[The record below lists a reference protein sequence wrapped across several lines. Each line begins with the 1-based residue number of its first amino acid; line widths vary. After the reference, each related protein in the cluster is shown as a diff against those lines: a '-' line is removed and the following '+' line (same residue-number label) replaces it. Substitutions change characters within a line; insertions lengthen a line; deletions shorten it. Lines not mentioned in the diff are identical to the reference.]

1 MKREANFQTT
11 FNHWLKAVHKKTG
24 AFELK
29 QTKGNALP
37 FNAVVPHQVQAL
49 LQVRG
54 IRSSAFV
61 YKIVDCGYENPFDCF
76 SMSNEDAFVVIKYPD
91 FFCLIDILDWCN
103 EVERSDRKSL
113 TSERAKEIAT
123 IIV

>member
-29 QTKGNALP
+29 QTKSNALP

-49 LQVRG
+49 LQVKNG
-54 IRSSAFV
+54 TLVF
-61 YKIVDCGYENPFDCF
+61 KIPDSGYQNPFDCF

>member
-1 MKREANFQTT
+1 MKERDFQTT

-37 FNAVVPHQVQAL
+37 FTAVVPHQVQAL
-49 LQVRG
+49 LQVKNG
-54 IRSSAFV
+54 TLVF
-61 YKIVDCGYENPFDCF
+61 KIPDSGYQNPFDVF
-76 SMSNEDAFVVIKYPD
+76 SLTREEAFVVIKYPN

-103 EVERSDRKSL
+103 EIERSDRKSL
-113 TSERAKEIAT
+113 TSERACEIAT
-123 IIV
+123 TIVRI

>member
-11 FNHWLKAVHKKTG
+11 FNHWLKAVHKQIFVFKIPDCG
-24 AFELK
+24 FQNPFDAFSVDANGKFSAWELK
-29 QTKGNALP
+29 QTKTNSLSFSLVVDHQVNALKR
-37 FNAVVPHQVQAL
+37 VK
-49 LQVRG
+49 G
-54 IRSSAFV
+54 
-61 YKIVDCGYENPFDCF
+61 
-76 SMSNEDAFVVIKYPD
+76 FVVIKYPK

>member
-49 LQVRG
+49 LQVKNG
-54 IRSSAFV
+54 TLVF
-61 YKIVDCGYENPFDCF
+61 KIPDSGYQNPFDAF
-76 SMSNEDAFVVIKYPD
+76 SLTRENAYVVIKYRD

>member
-1 MKREANFQTT
+1 MKERDFQTT
-11 FNHWLKAVHKKTG
+11 FNHWLKVIHKKTG

-49 LQVRG
+49 LQVKNG
-54 IRSSAFV
+54 TFV
-61 YKIVDCGYENPFDCF
+61 YKIVDCGYQNPFDCF
-76 SMSNEDAFVVIKYPD
+76 SMVNEDAFVVIKYPK

-103 EVERSDRKSL
+103 EVKRIDRKSL
-113 TSERAKEIAT
+113 TSDRAKEIAT
-123 IIV
+123 IVVA

>member
-37 FNAVVPHQVQAL
+37 FCAVVPHQVQAL
-49 LQVRG
+49 LQVKNG
-54 IRSSAFV
+54 TLVF
-61 YKIVDCGYENPFDCF
+61 KIPDSGYQNPFDGF
-76 SMSNEDAFVVIKYPD
+76 SLTRENAFVVIKYPD